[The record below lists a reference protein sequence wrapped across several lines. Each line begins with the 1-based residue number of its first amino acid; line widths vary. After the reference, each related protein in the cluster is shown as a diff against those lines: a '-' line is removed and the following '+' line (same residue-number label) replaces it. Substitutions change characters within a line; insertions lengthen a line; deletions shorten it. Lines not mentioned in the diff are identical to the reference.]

1 MPEHLVGVFDAFT
14 QITLIHTVFHDEL
27 CEVVA
32 GSGHMV
38 VRAALA
44 QVYLEHLVRAVA
56 IVALN
61 VEVREAR
68 EMNFLKEV
76 FNELLQLRVGLR
88 DNGARVAKRG
98 GRVLLE
104 ALATEADELHL
115 AVAIAIRGEHVHV
128 AIFADN
134 HVLQQHFIGI
144 ARAEN
149 EAQNMRRLGGV
160 LRSVHLLHVVKRVL
174 PIR

>member
-14 QITLIHTVFHDEL
+14 QVALVHAVFNDEL

-32 GSGHMV
+32 GGGHMV

-44 QVYLEHLVRAVA
+44 QVHLEHLVRAVA

-68 EMNFLKEV
+68 EMNLLKEV
-76 FNELLQLRVGLR
+76 LNELLQLGVGLR
-88 DNGARVAKRG
+88 DNGARIAKCG

-104 ALATEADELHL
+104 ALAAEADKLHL
-115 AVAIAIRGEHVHV
+115 AVAVAVRGEHVHV

-160 LRSVHLLHVVKRVL
+160 LRGVHLLHVVKRVL

>member
-1 MPEHLVGVFDAFT
+1 MQKHLVGVFDAFT
-14 QITLIHTVFHDEL
+14 QITPIHAVFHDEL

-44 QVYLEHLVRAVA
+44 QVYLEYLIRPVA

-76 FNELLQLRVGLR
+76 LNELLQLGVGLR

-104 ALATEADELHL
+104 AFAAEA
-115 AVAIAIRGEHVHV
+115 R
-128 AIFADN
+128 
-134 HVLQQHFIGI
+134 
-144 ARAEN
+144 
-149 EAQNMRRLGGV
+149 
-160 LRSVHLLHVVKRVL
+160 
-174 PIR
+174 